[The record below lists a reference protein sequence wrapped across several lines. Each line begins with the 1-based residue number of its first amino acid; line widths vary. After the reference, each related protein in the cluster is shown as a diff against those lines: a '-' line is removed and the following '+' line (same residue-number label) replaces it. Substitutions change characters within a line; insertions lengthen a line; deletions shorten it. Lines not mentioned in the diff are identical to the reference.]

1 MMSVLIA
8 VLLLVAGSVLLYYGA
23 EYLVRGAV
31 MLSKKAGISPLVIGL
46 TVVAF
51 GTSMP
56 EMVVSA
62 SAACTGS
69 PDIALGNILGSN
81 ICNIGLIMGLSA
93 LIKPLTNDKS
103 LIKFDIPFL
112 CLISLALAAI
122 WYFAGGIGRIA
133 GMVFF
138 AGLIFYIIRSIKIG
152 RQSGANEED
161 VPDEVKETA
170 TGIVAKYPLIFS
182 ILFCIGGLIA
192 LVLGG
197 NFFVDGAVRIARMLQ
212 VSEAVIGLTLIAL
225 GTSLP
230 ELATSIVAA
239 VKGESDIA
247 VGNVV
252 GSNVFNI
259 LAIMGVT
266 PLIKPVAAQNITY
279 VDFGVMLAFT
289 FALIPIL
296 MIGKQT
302 GRFKGFLLVLG
313 YALYIAW
320 LAVKQ

>member
-1 MMSVLIA
+1 MSVLIA
-8 VLLLVAGSVLLYYGA
+8 VLLIVAGSVLLYYGA

-31 MLSKKAGISPLVIGL
+31 MLSKRAGISPLVIGL

-62 SAACTGS
+62 SAAFVGKA
-69 PDIALGNILGSN
+69 DISLGNILGSN

-93 LIKPLTNDKS
+93 LIKPLKNDKS

-112 CLISLALAAI
+112 CLISLLLAAI
-122 WYFAGGIGRIA
+122 WYFYGVIGRIA
-133 GMVFF
+133 
-138 AGLIFYIIRSIKIG
+138 ALIFVAGIVFYVVRSIKIG
-152 RQSGANEED
+152 RQNGGNEED
-161 VPDEVKETA
+161 IPDEVKETA
-170 TGIVAKYPLIFS
+170 TGIVAKYPLCFS

-192 LVLGG
+192 LILGG
-197 NFFVDGAVRIARMLQ
+197 NFFVEGAVRIARMLH

-230 ELATSIVAA
+230 ELATSVVAA

-252 GSNVFNI
+252 GSNIFNI

-266 PLIKPVAAQNITY
+266 PLITPVAAKNITCI
-279 VDFGVMLAFT
+279 DFGVMLAFT

-296 MIGKQT
+296 MIGKNT
-302 GRFKGFLLVLG
+302 GRFKGFLLVVG